1 VRFRRQGSWKRHIC
15 TAVLRLNDATIAQT
29 FPVLDLAETPPVGNF
44 NKMPYPSHIEEYSN
58 AFPSSW
64 ASISSPKTS
73 SIQQHQEE
81 PRQGSTHPQNP
92 AGERPPITTPSSQ
105 HKTHNIVSRDFA
117 YPPVLAGSDTA
128 EVKKISSPAK
138 VVKVPTILEPSQ
150 QPDAIS
156 AEPIDDPQYSAVYP
170 PSWTVFTN
178 PSATKSEMPSLPVHK
193 PPPAPSRTYSE
204 RSPSTTSQGDVI
216 PKSPSRRRMQQE
228 V

>member
-15 TAVLRLNDATIAQT
+15 TAVLRLNVCHDRSN
-29 FPVLDLAETPPVGNF
+29 FPRSRPRRNTPRWKFQQNAL
-44 NKMPYPSHIEEYSN
+44 SHIEEYSN